1 MSLKISLIKYLVEKM
16 NRLNAAAYIL
26 TGLTFSGTIIYSMVN
41 SQEVANKKRELEVA
55 NKEITRLKEELAN
68 NVGSCESLKA
78 ELAKTETAV
87 NTIGIISMVTAGAAI
102 IGPAVLNSIRM
113 S

>member
-1 MSLKISLIKYLVEKM
+1 M

-41 SQEVANKKRELEVA
+41 SQEVANRKKELEIA
-55 NKEITRLKEELAN
+55 NKEIARLKQ
-68 NVGSCESLKA
+68 
-78 ELAKTETAV
+78 ELAKTDDAL
-87 NTIGIISMVTAGAAI
+87 NTIGVVSVITAGAAI
-102 IGPAVLNSIRM
+102 IGPAVLKSIRM

>member
-26 TGLTFSGTIIYSMVN
+26 TGLTFSGTIMYSMVN
-41 SQEVANKKRELEVA
+41 SQEVANRKKELEIA
-55 NKEITRLKEELAN
+55 NKEIARLKQ
-68 NVGSCESLKA
+68 
-78 ELAKTETAV
+78 ELAKTDDAL
-87 NTIGIISMVTAGAAI
+87 NTIGVVSVITAGAAI
-102 IGPAVLNSIRM
+102 IGPAVLKSIRM

>member
-1 MSLKISLIKYLVEKM
+1 M

-26 TGLTFSGTIIYSMVN
+26 TGLTFSGTIMYSMVN
-41 SQEVANKKRELEVA
+41 SQEVANRKKELEIA
-55 NKEITRLKEELAN
+55 NKEIARLKEELAN

-78 ELAKTETAV
+78 ELAKTDDAL
-87 NTIGIISMVTAGAAI
+87 NTIGVVSVITAGAAI
-102 IGPAVLNSIRM
+102 IGPAVLKSIRM

>member
-1 MSLKISLIKYLVEKM
+1 M
-16 NRLNAAAYIL
+16 NRLNAAAYVL
-26 TGLTFSGTIIYSMVN
+26 TGLTFSGTIMYSMVS
-41 SQEVANKKRELEVA
+41 SQEVANRKRELEIA
-55 NKEITRLKEELAN
+55 NKEIAHLKAELAH
-68 NVGSCESLKA
+68 LKA
-78 ELAKTETAV
+78 ELAKTETTA

>member
-1 MSLKISLIKYLVEKM
+1 M
-16 NRLNAAAYIL
+16 NRLNAAAYVF
-26 TGLTFSGTIIYSMVN
+26 TGLTFSGTIMYSMVS
-41 SQEVANKKRELEVA
+41 SQEIANKKRELETA
-55 NKEITRLKEELAN
+55 NKEIARLKEELA
-68 NVGSCESLKA
+68 
-78 ELAKTETAV
+78 KTETTA

>member
-16 NRLNAAAYIL
+16 NRLNAAAYII
-26 TGLTFSGTIIYSMVN
+26 TGFTFSGTIMYSMVN
-41 SQEVANKKRELEVA
+41 SQEVANKKRELEAA
-55 NKEITRLKEELAN
+55 NKEIARLKQ
-68 NVGSCESLKA
+68 
-78 ELAKTETAV
+78 ELAKTETTV

-102 IGPAVLNSIRM
+102 IGPAVLKSIRM

>member
-1 MSLKISLIKYLVEKM
+1 M

-41 SQEVANKKRELEVA
+41 SQEVANRKKELEIA
-55 NKEITRLKEELAN
+55 NKEIARLKQ
-68 NVGSCESLKA
+68 
-78 ELAKTETAV
+78 ELAKTDDAL
-87 NTIGIISMVTAGAAI
+87 NTIGVVSVITAGAAI
-102 IGPAVLNSIRM
+102 VGPAVLKSIRM

>member
-16 NRLNAAAYIL
+16 NRLNAAAYII
-26 TGLTFSGTIIYSMVN
+26 TGLTFSGTIMYSMVN
-41 SQEVANKKRELEVA
+41 SQEVANKKRELEAA
-55 NKEITRLKEELAN
+55 NKEIARLKEELAHFKD
-68 NVGSCESLKA
+68 EI
-78 ELAKTETAV
+78 AKTETAV
-87 NTIGIISMVTAGAAI
+87 NTIGVVSVITAGAAI

>member
-41 SQEVANKKRELEVA
+41 SQEVANRKKELEIA
-55 NKEITRLKEELAN
+55 NKEIARLKQ
-68 NVGSCESLKA
+68 
-78 ELAKTETAV
+78 ELAKTDDAL
-87 NTIGIISMVTAGAAI
+87 NTIGVVSVITAGAAI
-102 IGPAVLNSIRM
+102 VGPAVLKSIRM